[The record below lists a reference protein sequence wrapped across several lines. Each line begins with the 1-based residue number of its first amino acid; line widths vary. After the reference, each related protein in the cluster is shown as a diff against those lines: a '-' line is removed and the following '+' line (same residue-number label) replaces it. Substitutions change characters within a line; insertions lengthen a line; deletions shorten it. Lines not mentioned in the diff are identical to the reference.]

1 MTRQARQ
8 PTRKPAAA
16 SSAASL
22 PLDITALGIIR
33 DRLLKARLELQEAYL
48 HAQGHPEAA
57 SMVAAAGKP
66 LRTALDAFEAAYAR
80 GRL

>member
-1 MTRQARQ
+1 MTNPSARQA
-8 PTRKPAAA
+8 A
-16 SSAASL
+16 SI
-22 PLDITALGIIR
+22 PLDITTLGIIR
-33 DRLLKARLELQEAYL
+33 DRLRTARLVLQEAYL
-48 HAQGHPEAA
+48 HAQCDPEAA